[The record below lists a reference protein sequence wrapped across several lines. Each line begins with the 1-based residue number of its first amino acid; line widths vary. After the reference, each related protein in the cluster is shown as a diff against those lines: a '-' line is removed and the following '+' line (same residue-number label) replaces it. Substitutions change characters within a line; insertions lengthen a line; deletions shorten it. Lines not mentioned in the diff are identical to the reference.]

1 MRPWC
6 ACFARRLDRL
16 LACILRIRRWPGRAK
31 PGASAAERGLRCSLL
46 AHAHRPRTDSYPRQ
60 AQAGGPRSA
69 RTRSALRLAP
79 AREPGWVPSVSMRVG
94 PTRIRHMALLA
105 AVSVLVAAAA
115 RGQATSQPTS
125 APADAESYERTLREE
140 RARHA
145 DQVRKLTEEQ
155 DRLRAALESVKAR
168 VNEAEARRA
177 SLRKLV
183 DEARAAAAAFADR
196 MEAARAAANA
206 MHETLARALQRV
218 SEAGRTRAAPDVE
231 IARVDVPLARRIR
244 LLLQFLDRESQ
255 AARTVTTVPRERQG
269 VLGHE
274 VRLGALATF
283 FVPTA
288 EGPTVLEPSG
298 REVPGPTGDALR
310 EVVRQVSK
318 RGGRGSIVNIPWWG
332 GP

>member
-1 MRPWC
+1 M
-6 ACFARRLDRL
+6 
-16 LACILRIRRWPGRAK
+16 
-31 PGASAAERGLRCSLL
+31 
-46 AHAHRPRTDSYPRQ
+46 
-60 AQAGGPRSA
+60 
-69 RTRSALRLAP
+69 
-79 AREPGWVPSVSMRVG
+79 
-94 PTRIRHMALLA
+94 
-105 AVSVLVAAAA
+105 
-115 RGQATSQPTS
+115 
-125 APADAESYERTLREE
+125 
-140 RARHA
+140 
-145 DQVRKLTEEQ
+145 RKLTEEQ

-183 DEARAAAAAFADR
+183 DEARAAATAFADR

-206 MHETLARALQRV
+206 MHQTLARALQRV
-218 SEAGRTRAAPDVE
+218 SEAGRTRAAPTVE

-288 EGPTVLEPSG
+288 EGPAVLEPSG
-298 REVPGPTGDALR
+298 REVPGPTGEALR